1 MQSAFAQMQ
10 SAFAMCWFFPSRK
23 IPNYFQNSD
32 HQYRMSFALK
42 NLFVSFLNMAM
53 RSKQNMR
60 HLFNGSQH
68 SSAWWIQDAH
78 NPFQICTVTNLR
90 CAPLSCTK
98 RGDLVREPHNSGRNR
113 CDATCWLDHCGDQ
126 AHSVQR
132 QAAAMRMM
140 HSHHAN
146 DSKAVLIIS
155 NNFYFIWKN
164 Y

>member
-23 IPNYFQNSD
+23 IPNYFQDSD
-32 HQYRMSFALK
+32 HQYRLSFALK
-42 NLFVSFLNMAM
+42 ILFVCFWIWPW

-60 HLFNGSQH
+60 RLFNGSQH

-78 NPFQICTVTNLR
+78 TPFQICTVTNLR

-98 RGDLVREPHNSGRNR
+98 RGDLVREPTIRGERRAGLTTAVIKRIPSKGKP
-113 CDATCWLDHCGDQ
+113 CAWCI
-126 AHSVQR
+126 
-132 QAAAMRMM
+132 
-140 HSHHAN
+140 HAD
-146 DSKAVLIIS
+146 DSRAVLIIS
-155 NNFYFIWKN
+155 NNFYLFWKN